1 MISSMQYTGFTIVA
15 LSVMLIS
22 VVWTDVKTH
31 RISNAMVIMIVLLG
45 LCFQLL
51 ANGVNAVV
59 MQGLAGMAVGLGV
72 FLPFYIAGGMGAGD
86 VKLMAGIGTILGP
99 FSTLIAGSAALVA
112 GAPLALYCLA
122 QRSRQARKLEERA
135 AAGMGTNRIA
145 PAMPHAARKE
155 RFPYAAAIAVGTIAG
170 LWHSGQLQELIGA
183 IV

>member
-1 MISSMQYTGFTIVA
+1 MQYTGFTIVA

-72 FLPFYIAGGMGAGD
+72 FLPF
-86 VKLMAGIGTILGP
+86 
-99 FSTLIAGSAALVA
+99 
-112 GAPLALYCLA
+112 
-122 QRSRQARKLEERA
+122 A
-135 AAGMGTNRIA
+135 AAWV
-145 PAMPHAARKE
+145 PAM
-155 RFPYAAAIAVGTIAG
+155 
-170 LWHSGQLQELIGA
+170 
-183 IV
+183 